1 MLCAHPRKLAAPEG
15 ECGFLLQ
22 AIMAH
27 LNLAEQTK

>member
-1 MLCAHPRKLAAPEG
+1 MLRAHPRKLAAPEG

-27 LNLAEQTK
+27 LNLAEQTR